1 LEIIVIRILVTA
13 YTDFNACSFLLK
25 LYVLSQINRY
35 AAGWQL
41 TGSSE
46 DAAGWQIV
54 DPDDLIPVV
63 DISAP
68 VDAYL
73 TGIPATDYTTAS
85 ASLH

>member
-1 LEIIVIRILVTA
+1 M
-13 YTDFNACSFLLK
+13 
-25 LYVLSQINRY
+25 SQINRY

-41 TGSSE
+41 AGPSSE

-68 VDAYL
+68 VDAYS
-73 TGIPATDYTTAS
+73 TGVPATDYPTTPAS
-85 ASLH
+85 PQYYPQYPSPRTPEPYRSDD